1 MEKIQSLTGMMDL
14 IENKANKANKA
25 DTANGI
31 FYTEHILKDIFETYS
46 ISEIRTPALEDSSL
60 FKRSVG
66 DTSDIVNK
74 ELYTFMDKN
83 DKSITLRP
91 EGTASVIRS
100 IIEKKIDNESN
111 KFWYLGPM
119 WRYERP
125 QKGRYRQFSQAGVE
139 ILGYSEGIA
148 ELEIVSIICSINK
161 ALGIENSIL
170 KINHLGDKESKE
182 KYCNALKNF
191 LMPLSSKLDEK
202 DIQRLNTNPLRVL
215 DSKNSETQE
224 ILKDAPKINDFLT
237 DQSLD
242 LLNLV
247 KNTFS
252 KECNIEIDHTL
263 VRGLDYYTGFVFEAV
278 SSDLGAQDA
287 YLGGGRYDDLCKQLG
302 GKDLPA
308 IGMAIG
314 IERLSLLTKT
324 YKKNRT
330 LISFIIISSN
340 LESKAYKIAHNLRSI
355 NSSIDI
361 DVQLSD
367 GSLKSKLRRANKDN
381 ASYAFIIG
389 EDELKSE
396 NIIVKSLNDENS
408 EQIIMN
414 ISEIENFIQ
423 NIK

>member
-14 IENKANKANKA
+14 IENKANKA

-74 ELYTFMDKN
+74 ELYSFMDKN

-148 ELEIVSIICSINK
+148 ELEVVSIICSINK
-161 ALGIENSIL
+161 ALGIENSLL

-191 LMPLSSKLDEK
+191 LMPLSSKLDKK

-215 DSKNSETQE
+215 DSKSSETQE

-252 KECNIEIDHTL
+252 EDCNIEIDHTL

>member
-14 IENKANKANKA
+14 IEDKANKA

-31 FYTEHILKDIFETYS
+31 FYTENILKDIFETYS
-46 ISEIRTPALEDSSL
+46 ILEIRTPALEDSSL

-74 ELYTFMDKN
+74 ELYSFTDKN

-182 KYCNALKNF
+182 KYCRALKNF

-215 DSKNSETQE
+215 DSKSSETQE

-252 KECNIEIDHTL
+252 EECNIEIDHTL

-355 NSSIDI
+355 NNSIDI

>member
-14 IENKANKANKA
+14 IENKANKA

-74 ELYTFMDKN
+74 ELYSFMDKN

-100 IIEKKIDNESN
+100 VIEKKIDNESN

-139 ILGYSEGIA
+139 ILGYTEGIA

-215 DSKNSETQE
+215 DSKSSETQE

-252 KECNIEIDHTL
+252 EECNIKIDHTL

>member
-14 IENKANKANKA
+14 IENKANKA

-74 ELYTFMDKN
+74 ELYSFMDKN

-215 DSKNSETQE
+215 DSKSSETQE

-252 KECNIEIDHTL
+252 EECNIKIDHTL

-355 NSSIDI
+355 NSSVDI

>member
-14 IENKANKANKA
+14 IANKSDKA
-25 DTANGI
+25 DTANRI
-31 FYTEHILKDIFETYS
+31 FYAEQMLRDIFENYS
-46 ISEIRTPALEDSSL
+46 ISEIRTPALENSSL

-74 ELYTFMDKN
+74 ELYSFLDKN
-83 DKSITLRP
+83 DRSITLRP

-125 QKGRYRQFSQAGVE
+125 QKGRYRQFNQAGVE

-170 KINHLGDKESKE
+170 KINHLGDKESKQN
-182 KYCNALKNF
+182 YCDALKDF
-191 LMPLSSKLDEK
+191 LMPLSSNLDEK

-224 ILKDAPKINDFLT
+224 ILKNAPKINDFLT
-237 DQSLD
+237 DQSLN

-252 KECNIEIDHTL
+252 EECNIKIDHTL

-389 EDELKSE
+389 DDELKSE

>member
-1 MEKIQSLTGMMDL
+1 MMDL
-14 IENKANKANKA
+14 IANKSDKA
-25 DTANGI
+25 DTANRI
-31 FYTEHILKDIFETYS
+31 FYAEQMLRDIFENYS
-46 ISEIRTPALEDSSL
+46 ISEIRTPALENSSL

-74 ELYTFMDKN
+74 ELYSFLDKN
-83 DKSITLRP
+83 DRSITLRP

-125 QKGRYRQFSQAGVE
+125 QKGRYRQFNQAGVE

-170 KINHLGDKESKE
+170 KINHLGDKESKQN
-182 KYCNALKNF
+182 YCDALKDF
-191 LMPLSSKLDEK
+191 LMPLSSNLDEK

-224 ILKDAPKINDFLT
+224 ILKNAPKINDFLT
-237 DQSLD
+237 DQSLN

-252 KECNIEIDHTL
+252 EEYNIEIDHTL

-355 NSSIDI
+355 NSSVDI

-408 EQIIMN
+408 EQVIMN
-414 ISEIENFIQ
+414 ISDIENFIQ

>member
-14 IENKANKANKA
+14 IANKSDKA
-25 DTANGI
+25 DTANRI
-31 FYTEHILKDIFETYS
+31 FYAEQMLRDIFENYS
-46 ISEIRTPALEDSSL
+46 ISEIRTPALENSSL

-74 ELYTFMDKN
+74 ELYSFLDKN
-83 DKSITLRP
+83 DRSITLRP

-125 QKGRYRQFSQAGVE
+125 QKGRYRQFNQAGVE

-170 KINHLGDKESKE
+170 KINHLGDKESKQN
-182 KYCNALKNF
+182 YCDALKDF
-191 LMPLSSKLDEK
+191 LMPLSSNLDEK

-224 ILKDAPKINDFLT
+224 ILKNAPKINDFLT
-237 DQSLD
+237 DQSLN

-247 KNTFS
+247 INTFS
-252 KECNIEIDHTL
+252 EECNIEIDHTL

-355 NSSIDI
+355 NSSVDI

-408 EQIIMN
+408 EQVIMN
-414 ISEIENFIQ
+414 ISDIENFIQ

>member
-14 IENKANKANKA
+14 IENKANKA

-74 ELYTFMDKN
+74 ELYSFMDKN

-161 ALGIENSIL
+161 ALGIENTIL

-191 LMPLSSKLDEK
+191 LMPLSSNLDEK

-215 DSKNSETQE
+215 DSKSSETQE

-252 KECNIEIDHTL
+252 EECNIKIDHTL

-340 LESKAYKIAHNLRSI
+340 LESKAYKIAHDLRSI

-389 EDELKSE
+389 DDELKSE

>member
-14 IENKANKANKA
+14 IANKSDKA
-25 DTANGI
+25 DTANRI
-31 FYTEHILKDIFETYS
+31 FYAEQMLRDIFENYS
-46 ISEIRTPALEDSSL
+46 ISEIRTPALENSSL

-74 ELYTFMDKN
+74 ELYSFLDKN
-83 DKSITLRP
+83 DRSITLRP

-125 QKGRYRQFSQAGVE
+125 QKGRYRQFNQAGVE

-170 KINHLGDKESKE
+170 KINHLGDKESKQN
-182 KYCNALKNF
+182 YCDALKDF
-191 LMPLSSKLDEK
+191 LMPLSSNLDEK

-224 ILKDAPKINDFLT
+224 ILKNAPKINNFLT
-237 DQSLD
+237 DQSLN

-252 KECNIEIDHTL
+252 EECNIEIDHTL

-355 NSSIDI
+355 NSSVDI

-408 EQIIMN
+408 EQVIMN
-414 ISEIENFIQ
+414 ISDIENFIQ

>member
-1 MEKIQSLTGMMDL
+1 MKKIQSLTGMMDL
-14 IENKANKANKA
+14 IENKANKA

-74 ELYTFMDKN
+74 ELYSFMDKN

-202 DIQRLNTNPLRVL
+202 DIQRVNTNPLRVL
-215 DSKNSETQE
+215 DSKSSETQE

-252 KECNIEIDHTL
+252 EECNIKIDHTL

-355 NSSIDI
+355 NSSVDI

-396 NIIVKSLNDENS
+396 NMIVKSLNDENS
-408 EQIIMN
+408 EQVIMN
-414 ISEIENFIQ
+414 ISDIENFIQ

>member
-14 IENKANKANKA
+14 IANKSDKA
-25 DTANGI
+25 DTANRI
-31 FYTEHILKDIFETYS
+31 FYAEQMLRDIFENYS
-46 ISEIRTPALEDSSL
+46 ISEIRTPALENSSL

-74 ELYTFMDKN
+74 ELYSFLDKN
-83 DKSITLRP
+83 DRSITLRP

-125 QKGRYRQFSQAGVE
+125 QKGRYRQFNQAGVE

-170 KINHLGDKESKE
+170 KINHLGDKESKQN
-182 KYCNALKNF
+182 YCDALKDF
-191 LMPLSSKLDEK
+191 LMPLSSNLDEK

-224 ILKDAPKINDFLT
+224 ILKNAPKINDFLT
-237 DQSLD
+237 DQSLN

-252 KECNIEIDHTL
+252 EEHNIEIDHTL

-355 NSSIDI
+355 NSSVDI

-408 EQIIMN
+408 EQVIMN
-414 ISEIENFIQ
+414 ISDIENFIQ

>member
-1 MEKIQSLTGMMDL
+1 MKKIQSLTGMMDL
-14 IENKANKANKA
+14 IENKANKA

-74 ELYTFMDKN
+74 ELYSFMDKN

-170 KINHLGDKESKE
+170 KINHLGDKESKQN
-182 KYCNALKNF
+182 YCDALKDF
-191 LMPLSSKLDEK
+191 LMPLSSNLDEK

-224 ILKDAPKINDFLT
+224 ILKNAPKINDFLT
-237 DQSLD
+237 DQSLN

-252 KECNIEIDHTL
+252 EECNIEIDHTL

-355 NSSIDI
+355 NSSVDI

-408 EQIIMN
+408 EQVIMN
-414 ISEIENFIQ
+414 ISDIENFIQ